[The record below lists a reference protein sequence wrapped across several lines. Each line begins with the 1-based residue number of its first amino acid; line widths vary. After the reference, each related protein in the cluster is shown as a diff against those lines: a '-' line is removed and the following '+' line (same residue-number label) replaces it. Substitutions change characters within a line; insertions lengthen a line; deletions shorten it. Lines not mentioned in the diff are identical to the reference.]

1 MIKQTEQLGAS
12 MLGRVSERNIRH
24 AFGAGSEAGLDIDGG
39 VRDRM
44 LQTLLGK
51 GIQLVDKAIDAKL
64 DREMIEGSTLALAG
78 VAEEE
83 LDTNFLTKDWKVAG
97 HRNMTASLRQQEWQ
111 AEMLKELTSG
121 DHNDKTPTEYA
132 KHLNE
137 QYQQLV
143 PTIEGMSQQAR
154 VSMLEK
160 TITANQT
167 LLSKQASMRAQS
179 IVDSRLTMWQVNA
192 NSLLEGANG
201 VKGTS
206 DEGLFAQQAQ
216 AFLREVWSDP
226 NTPLDKKIEFAKDF
240 QKAAADMG
248 LAYMADSVFS
258 TPLMDGGNVGQFI
271 PTKDLGKGYAALN
284 KAAYDQRFLTHEEML
299 SRHVAIDASIDA
311 GTYTGTQAELIGE
324 LQNLIVGGAIKS
336 PQAIATLR
344 KFSMVQNTV
353 KNKTKAAEYWQTNN
367 QSGLQRINMTQNEG
381 RDAYIQKLSD
391 SGKTLLEK
399 INEANTVY
407 TTSNGA
413 NNIVDWA
420 SKEILAPVINQM
432 IHSEGDVL
440 AENLEVWTAFSNQLD
455 NLSGITQENY
465 HTALLAGLS
474 PKQAGFMLEV
484 AAQRKSG
491 ADIPTA
497 IGLARETYRKDLATQ
512 EVERNSAVQKV
523 NDYVKKKAASK
534 LNDQGM
540 FGNFLG
546 YNWWAGDIIGSQ
558 SAQADAKRGTG
569 TWFRTG
575 QNWMV
580 SQRGLNLRED
590 VILDMQEFIRANP
603 SSATEDKIDAM
614 IPKFALERI
623 KGKGDEVVVF
633 QGKSGFKEMFPT
645 ATTELAR
652 QQDDLIAYT
661 LSNLEYV
668 NPAMKDTEKTYK
680 FSGGRLFVTG
690 RNPNGTDA
698 VESFPVKELEPFI
711 EKYQEDRYKSLW
723 QSEGKDPSA
732 AFNELAQA
740 SIRKNYAPEGFKA
753 SFKMAGYNNKYKDYA
768 PRFISQVYSDNLPLE
783 GWRLGGYSD
792 DPKGTGRISVGMGV
806 NSGNRTDPRYAK
818 YFDLLDKQGTLTADQ
833 AQELTEMAVK
843 DHLRNSAS
851 MIKQYVG
858 EGALEKSESL
868 QLAAFK
874 LSYGQWKGDPETS
887 STRDI
892 FQGVKDG
899 DVQRVIDGFHNSR
912 FFKIT
917 CGGDTNNAQYKY
929 VMKNLMGAIDELHTG
944 VFD

>member
-1 MIKQTEQLGAS
+1 MVKQTEQLGAS
-12 MLGRVSERNIRH
+12 MLGRVNERNIRH
-24 AFGAGSEAGLDIDGG
+24 AFGAGSKAGLDIDGG

-44 LQTLLGK
+44 LHTLLGK

-121 DHNDKTPTEYA
+121 QHNDKTPTEYA
-132 KHLNE
+132 QHLNE
-137 QYQQLV
+137 KYQQLV

-154 VSMLEK
+154 ASMLEK

-179 IVDSRLTMWQVNA
+179 IVDSRLMMWQVNA

-271 PTKDLGKGYAALN
+271 PTKDLGKGYVALN
-284 KAAYDQRFLTHEEML
+284 KAKQQERFNLNAGTML
-299 SRHVAIDASIDA
+299 DYAALNAAVTE
-311 GTYTGTQAELIGE
+311 GTYTGNEVDLVMNLQDMVVDGGITSNEAIGV
-324 LQNLIVGGAIKS
+324 LKKYHMSRNK
-336 PQAIATLR
+336 
-344 KFSMVQNTV
+344 V
-353 KNKTKAAEYWQTNN
+353 KNKTKAAEYWATNN
-367 QSGLQRINMTQNEG
+367 QAGLQQVNMSNEEG
-381 RDAYIQKLSD
+381 KQAYVQQMVD
-391 SGKTLLEK
+391 SGKTLLEQVAQ
-399 INEANTVY
+399 ANAVFTS
-407 TTSNGA
+407 SNGA

-420 SKEILAPVINQM
+420 SKEILSPVINEL
-432 IHSEGDVL
+432 IYSDGDIL
-440 AENLEVWTAFSNQLD
+440 AENLELWTAFTNQYD
-455 NLSGITQENY
+455 SMKGITQENY
-465 HTALLAGLS
+465 NTAMLSGLS
-474 PKQAGFMLEV
+474 AAQAGFMLEV
-484 AAQRKSG
+484 AEHRKNG
-491 ADIPTA
+491 TDVATA
-497 IGLARETYRKDLATQ
+497 IGLARETFRKDQNTQ
-512 EVERNSAVQKV
+512 EVERNSTVRKYNDLIKKSV
-523 NDYVKKKAASK
+523 NEK
-534 LNDQGM
+534 LNDQSTM
-540 FGNFLG
+540 GNFLG
-546 YNWWAGDIIGSQ
+546 YNFFRGLFGSEAGL
-558 SAQADAKRGTG
+558 ADSKRGTQ

-575 QNWMV
+575 HNWRV
-580 SQRGLNLRED
+580 TQVGEALRND
-590 VILDMQEFIRANP
+590 VTLDLQEFVRSN
-603 SSATEDKIDAM
+603 SSNITEDKVKSM
-614 IPKFALERI
+614 IPKLALERM
-623 KGKGDEVVVF
+623 KGDGDELVVF
-633 QGKSGFKEMFPT
+633 QGKSAFKDMFPS
-645 ATTELAR
+645 ASAELHG
-652 QQDDLIAYT
+652 QQDELVAYT
-661 LSNLEYV
+661 LRNLEYE
-668 NPAMKDTEKTYK
+668 NSAMKDTEKSYT
-680 FSGGRLFVTG
+680 FSGGRLFVRG

-698 VESFPVKELEPFI
+698 VESFPVTVLDSFV

-723 QSEGKDPSA
+723 KSEGKDPAA
-732 AFNELAQA
+732 AFNELAQS
-740 SIRKNYAPEGFKA
+740 SIRKSYAPEGFKA
-753 SFKMAGYNNKYKDYA
+753 SFKMTGYNNKYKDYE
-768 PRFISQVYSDNLPLE
+768 PRFVSRVYSDNLPLE

-818 YFDLLDKQGTLTADQ
+818 YFDLLAKQGTLTTEQ

-858 EGALEKSESL
+858 KDALDKSESL

-874 LSYGQWKGDPETS
+874 LSYGQWKGDPDTS

-892 FQGVKDG
+892 FQGVRDG